1 MNETAD
7 KARMERDLAKRAEMY
22 HEIQKYMLDNGPMAY
37 ICQTIRPIAYRKEVK
52 DFVINAEDVDYWT
65 ATK

>member
-1 MNETAD
+1 
-7 KARMERDLAKRAEMY
+7 MERDPAKRIAMY
-22 HEIQKYMLDNGPMAY
+22 REIQQFMMENGPMAY

-52 DFVINAEDVDYWT
+52 DFIIRPFDVIYGS